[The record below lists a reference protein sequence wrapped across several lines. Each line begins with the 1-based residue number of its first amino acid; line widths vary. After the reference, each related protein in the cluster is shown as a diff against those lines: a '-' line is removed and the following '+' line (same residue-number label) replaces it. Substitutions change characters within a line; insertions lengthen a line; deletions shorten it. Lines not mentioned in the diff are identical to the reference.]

1 MKKARIIAVIA
12 ALIVSLSG
20 CANTDRPQTIQDS
33 SGIETVTSEA
43 YERTESE
50 ERSSASIS
58 ESKENAADST
68 AIVKAETE
76 SAQAENSQPVLSQ
89 ESSTSSQQPEET
101 KQPENTPALK
111 QEEHPAVSE
120 KPPVPEPPKAAE
132 PTPEPKP
139 EPTPPPAQQP
149 PKVEQPETPAI
160 TPTPSESEPPAFD
173 VSTYV
178 QAAKDYGTEIGLA
191 QDSAAT
197 ACWDDPLTANARC
210 LYLERDL
217 RDRLDWY
224 KESGFAAFW
233 VWAEQTGDGEY
244 LLYIGYA

>member
-1 MKKARIIAVIA
+1 MKKRRITAIALV
-12 ALIVSLSG
+12 LLVSLAG
-20 CANTDRPQTIQDS
+20 CAAQTKPYDDMEQPKQPES
-33 SGIETVTSEA
+33 SVIETPILPETDSEFSLLA
-43 YERTESE
+43 GENQE
-50 ERSSASIS
+50 EPA
-58 ESKENAADST
+58 
-68 AIVKAETE
+68 V
-76 SAQAENSQPVLSQ
+76 SQPVLPQ
-89 ESSTSSQQPEET
+89 ESSTNSQQPEET
-101 KQPENTPALK
+101 KQSADLPAPK
-111 QEEHPAVSE
+111 QEERPIASE
-120 KPPVPEPPKAAE
+120 KSPAPEPPKAAE

-173 VSTYV
+173 ISTYV

-210 LYLERDL
+210 QYLERDL

-224 KESGFAAFW
+224 KESGFTAFW
-233 VWAEQTGDGEY
+233 VWAEPTGDSEY